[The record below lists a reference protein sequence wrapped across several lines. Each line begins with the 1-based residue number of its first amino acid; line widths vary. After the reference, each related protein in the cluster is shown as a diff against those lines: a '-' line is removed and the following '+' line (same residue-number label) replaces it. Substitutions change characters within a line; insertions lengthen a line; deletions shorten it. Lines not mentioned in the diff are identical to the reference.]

1 MTSSTNTDALGPQAI
16 EHAEQDPVI
25 SALRQAEASYR
36 QTIAALQSELD
47 DERRR
52 QRRDHASAESLT
64 ATVHEMLRSMF
75 SGNVFDL
82 VLKTCV
88 TLTGATRGLFIS
100 AGDHERLRVRAA
112 IDVDGYPSAPPSRF
126 IIAICRAV
134 LDTERVWTCNDLSAL
149 PEPPSEGEHLQSC
162 LAAPV
167 VLRGTL
173 EGIVIVADKVSGEF
187 DDRDA
192 DLLVSV
198 GNHAGVA
205 VENSRLQREVQEA
218 YLSIVTV
225 LAETMAAR
233 NQLEHSYRDSGAR
246 IARVLAERLGASE
259 YDQSVTY
266 YAALLHDVGNI
277 GVSDGVLNK
286 PGPLLDAERE
296 LIRTHAQMGHD
307 LLRQIPI
314 LDVVARIVRH
324 HHERYD
330 GTGYPD
336 GLKDDEIPLPARIVA
351 VVDAFESMMAP
362 RSYRPALSE
371 GDACEQLRRGAGS
384 QFDPRVVEAFLAV
397 LNADKARTA
406 QSGGRIEDVVPG
418 LELLTAQ
425 VSSVATSEHGQVIG
439 PL

>member
-1 MTSSTNTDALGPQAI
+1 MTPGTDKGTAI
-16 EHAEQDPVI
+16 ERAERDPVV
-25 SALRQAEASYR
+25 SALRQAETNYH
-36 QTIAALQSELD
+36 QTIAALQTELD

-52 QRRDHASAESLT
+52 QRREHAHAESLT
-64 ATVHEMLRSMF
+64 STVHEMLRSMF
-75 SGNVFDL
+75 SGNVYDL

-88 TLTGATRGLFIS
+88 TLTGATRGLFVITG
-100 AGDHERLRVRAA
+100 GDHGSLHARAA
-112 IDVDGYPSAPPSRF
+112 IDVNGYPASPPSSF
-126 IIAICRAV
+126 VTAMCRAV
-134 LDTERVWTCNDLSAL
+134 LDSERVWACNDLSAL
-149 PEPPSEGEHLQSC
+149 PDPPNESEVLHNC

-192 DLLVSV
+192 DLLLSI

-205 VENSRLQREVQEA
+205 VENSRLQREVQDA

-233 NQLEHSYRDSGAR
+233 NQLERRDLDSS
-246 IARVLAERLGASE
+246 ARVASVVAARLGAAE

-286 PGPLLDAERE
+286 PGPLLEAERQ
-296 LIRTHAQMGHD
+296 LIRTHTQIGHD
-307 LLRQIPI
+307 LLCQIP
-314 LDVVARIVRH
+314 LLGDVARVVRS

-336 GLKDDEIPLPARIVA
+336 GLKHDDIPLAARVVA
-351 VVDAFESMMAP
+351 VLGAYQSMRAR
-362 RSYRPALSE
+362 RSYRSALSE
-371 GDACEQLRRGAGS
+371 ADACEQLLRGAGS

-397 LNADKARTA
+397 VRAEKAPGT
-406 QSGGRIEDVVPG
+406 QGGEAGQDVAPG
-418 LELLTAQ
+418 LEVLRDAALSA
-425 VSSVATSEHGQVIG
+425 ATSQH
-439 PL
+439 